1 MMKQI
6 KAAMKWGGN
15 VFAYHYKRS
24 EVLQNALAKSSAIS
38 W

>member
-1 MMKQI
+1 MKQI
-6 KAAMKWGGN
+6 QETMKWGGN

-24 EVLQNALAKSSAIS
+24 EALQNALSESNAFP